1 MDKEIQIR
9 RILSSDNNSLAKV
22 IRDTMT
28 EFGVNRPNTV
38 FDDPTTDHL
47 YELFQ
52 KKGAMYN
59 IAIMNGK
66 IVGGAGIYPTIGLPE
81 DTCELVKM
89 YLNPEARGQG
99 LGKLLIDKCVE
110 AAMDFG
116 YKNIY
121 LESMPELRK
130 ALSVYEK
137 FGFEYLQGPLGNS
150 GHSGCDLWMKKK
162 L

>member
-1 MDKEIQIR
+1 MNQEILIR
-9 RILSSDNNSLAKV
+9 NILPADNIALAKV

-52 KKGAMYN
+52 TEGSIYN
-59 IAIMNGK
+59 IAEINGE
-66 IVGGAGIYPTIGLPE
+66 IAGGAGLFPTKGLPE

-89 YLNPEARGQG
+89 YLIPGARGFG
-99 LGKLLIDKCVE
+99 LGRKLIERCVE
-110 AAMDFG
+110 KAKELG

-121 LESMPELRK
+121 IESMPELGK
-130 ALSVYEK
+130 ALNIYTK
-137 FGFEYLQGPLGNS
+137 FGFEYLKGPMGNS
-150 GHSGCDLWMKKK
+150 GHCGCSLWMLKR